1 METDG
6 HFVRVH
12 GRLGGLIGTIK
23 TSNTIPTNAN
33 DVVDFIICLTND
45 SFLNLPESAYLN
57 NSDGI
62 FINLTCD
69 PTRIYFRH
77 QIFINQTGRYE
88 RYFRNSW
95 TEWKTV
101 FDF

>member
-1 METDG
+1 M
-6 HFVRVH
+6 VRNRVV
-12 GRLGGLIGTIK
+12 GVVLGGLIGTIK
-23 TSNTIPTNAN
+23 ASNTAPTNAN
-33 DVVDFIICLTND
+33 DVVDFIICPTND
-45 SFLNLPESAYLN
+45 SFLNLPESAYPYN
-57 NSDGI
+57 NNGI

-101 FDF
+101 FEF